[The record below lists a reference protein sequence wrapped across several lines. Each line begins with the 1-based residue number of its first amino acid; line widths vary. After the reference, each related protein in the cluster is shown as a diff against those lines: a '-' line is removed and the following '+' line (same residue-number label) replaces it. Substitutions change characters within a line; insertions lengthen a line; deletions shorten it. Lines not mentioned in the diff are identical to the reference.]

1 MDSATQFVLGAA
13 VGTAVL
19 GRRMGV
25 RKAALTGGLL
35 GTLPDTD
42 VFWPFD
48 DPIDSFVLHRG
59 VTHSIVVHAAVAPI
73 LGEGLVRL
81 VSSLRDARIQT
92 YLAVFVCFAT
102 HALVDAMTI
111 YGTRLFWPIWDEPI
125 GVGSVFIIDPT
136 YTVPLLVVFVWALF
150 LKSWTPRFGKA
161 LSVALMLST
170 GYMGWTV
177 VGQQIAKSK
186 AQAQLAEAG
195 ITPERMFVTPTPF
208 NTLFWRA
215 VAIDGSRYFNLYIP
229 LLGGEESV
237 VAYMHPRKP
246 QSIACWTGNG
256 VVETVSDFS
265 EGFVRFEMNGKG
277 VILSDLRMGLT
288 PQYVFRFVV
297 AELQGEKVAD
307 IPPQRL
313 RPVRGAPGDGG
324 WLWAGVRGDR
334 AVRPVEADAVV
345 SLADPRL
352 ASAAQASAPLLC

>member
-59 VTHSIVVHAAVAPI
+59 VTHSIVVHAAVTPI
-73 LGEGLVRL
+73 LGEALVRL
-81 VSSLRDARIQT
+81 VSSLRDSRIQT
-92 YLAVFVCFAT
+92 YLAVFLCLAT

-111 YGTRLFWPIWDEPI
+111 YGTRLFWPIWSEPI
-125 GVGSVFIIDPT
+125 GLGSIFIIDPA
-136 YTVPLLVVFVWALF
+136 YTLPLLVIFAWALF

-161 LSVALMLST
+161 LSVALILST
-170 GYMGWTV
+170 GYMGWTA
-177 VGQQIAKSK
+177 VGQQIAKSR
-186 AQAQLAEAG
+186 AEAQLAKAG
-195 ITPERMFVTPTPF
+195 ITADRMFVTPTPF
-208 NTLFWRA
+208 NTVLWRV
-215 VAIDGSRYFNLYIP
+215 VAIEGSRYINLYMP
-229 LLGGEESV
+229 LFGGDDAV
-237 VAYMHPRKP
+237 TAYVHPRKP
-246 QSIACWTGNG
+246 QSIACWSGNG
-256 VVETVSDFS
+256 IVETVTDFS
-265 EGFVRFEMNGKG
+265 DGFVRFDADDKG
-277 VILSDLRMGLT
+277 VVLSDLRMGMT

-297 AELQGEKVAD
+297 AARQGSEIVD

-313 RPVRGAPGDGG
+313 EPVRGAPGDGE

-334 AVRPVEADAVV
+334 AIRPIEADAAIP
-345 SLADPRL
+345 LDRL
-352 ASAAQASAPLLC
+352 RVAAAPGKAAVPC

>member
-81 VSSLRDARIQT
+81 ASSLRDSRIQT
-92 YLAVFVCFAT
+92 YLAVFLCLAT

-111 YGTRLFWPIWDEPI
+111 YGTRLFWPIWPEPI
-125 GVGSVFIIDPT
+125 GLGSIFIIDPA
-136 YTVPLLVVFVWALF
+136 YTLPLLIVFVWALF

-161 LSVALMLST
+161 LSVALILST
-170 GYMGWTV
+170 GYMAWTA
-177 VGQQIAKSK
+177 VGQQIAKTR
-186 AQAQLAEAG
+186 AQAQLAKAG
-195 ITPERMFVTPTPF
+195 VTADPMFVTPTPF

-215 VAIDGSRYFNLYIP
+215 VAIDGPRYINLYLP
-229 LLGGEESV
+229 LLGHEDAV
-237 VAYMHPRKP
+237 TAYVHPRKP
-246 QSIACWTGNG
+246 TSIACWSGNG
-256 VVETVSDFS
+256 VVETVTDFS
-265 EGFVRFEMNGKG
+265 KGFVRFDADEKG
-277 VILSDLRMGLT
+277 VILSDLRMGMT

-297 AELQGEKVAD
+297 AARQGTEFVD
-307 IPPQRL
+307 SPPRRL
-313 RPVRGAPGDGG
+313 EPVRGAPGDRE
-324 WLWAGVRGDR
+324 WLWAGVRGNR
-334 AVRPVEADAVV
+334 VIRPIEADAAVPMSTLRV
-345 SLADPRL
+345 ATAPGT
-352 ASAAQASAPLLC
+352 SAVPC